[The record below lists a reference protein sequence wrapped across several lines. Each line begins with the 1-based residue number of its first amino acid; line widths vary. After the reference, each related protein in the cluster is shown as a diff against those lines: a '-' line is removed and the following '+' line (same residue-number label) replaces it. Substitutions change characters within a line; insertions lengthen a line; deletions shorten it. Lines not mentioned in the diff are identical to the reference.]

1 MTRRPTR
8 QQTSVVASVDAAPL
22 TTALDKSRGSENTRH
37 AEQARPLRSR
47 RAAGKPGGG
56 AISPPLLPPSEARRP
71 GKRRPGK
78 SRRAMRPA
86 SIAATQK
93 GRNERRRLAPTPCAD
108 ASTRQDDKKESFF
121 PPCRRRQ
128 AEGTGGRDAAEPSPS
143 PPVREKHVRAAT
155 AAQEPA
161 RPAANNEPRRESG
174 YAELRVAGKLWLKSE
189 SLYPEACAA
198 MRLAAISWRHT

>member
-1 MTRRPTR
+1 MEESKENSPWDPRDDALVGAPANERCRERGRRAVDDGVGRVPGVR
-8 QQTSVVASVDAAPL
+8 EHAARGTSVSASQPL
-22 TTALDKSRGSENTRH
+22 CRRE
-37 AEQARPLRSR
+37 AR
-47 RAAGKPGGG
+47 GG
-56 AISPPLLPPSEARRP
+56 AISPPPLPPSEARRP

-155 AAQEPA
+155 AVQEPA
-161 RPAANNEPRRESG
+161 RPAADNEPRRGSG
-174 YAELRVAGKLWLKSE
+174 
-189 SLYPEACAA
+189 
-198 MRLAAISWRHT
+198 